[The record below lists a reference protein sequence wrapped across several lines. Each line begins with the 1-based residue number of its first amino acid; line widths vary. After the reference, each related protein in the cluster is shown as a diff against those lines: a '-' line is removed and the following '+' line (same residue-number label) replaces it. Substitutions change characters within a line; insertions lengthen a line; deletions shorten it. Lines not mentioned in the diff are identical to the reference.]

1 MRFVVDES
9 VEIDRKFK
17 DGFRKNKESFFKTPI
32 FVSMKNDEFNVLD
45 GVKRLRCLI
54 NEGLNDDLSLLTPC
68 LMDCGS
74 KPYSDYE
81 RAKIKHFELLN
92 ELEEFLDDDEVYYFF
107 ANLKRVKRVKRAEIF
122 LDFLD
127 FPNLLENLKTIR
139 KNNNPLVGFLYY
151 INVFNSKMITDAYP
165 KTKIF
170 QAFLDND
177 EKIKNILKCRLNHYK
192 LDELKYHDT
201 STKIKN
207 ILTLFN
213 MIKDDKSFNYKEFK
227 TTKYDLEH
235 IKARKVKEGN
245 KDKWKNKLCNMLLLD
260 LSTNRAYS
268 NASFNKKA
276 EFIKK
281 NLDKKYYLYATRA
294 VFVDKTYGD
303 IWDESAAKNYLEDI
317 KTTLD
322 FIWSE

>member
-54 NEGLNDDLSLLTPC
+54 NEGLNDDLSLLNPC

-74 KPYSDYE
+74 KPYGDYE

-92 ELEEFLDDDEVYYFF
+92 ELEKFLDDDEVYYFF
-107 ANLKRVKRVKRAEIF
+107 ANLKRAKRTEIF
-122 LDFLD
+122 LRFLNT
-127 FPNLLENLKTIR
+127 PNLLLKLQKIYEY
-139 KNNNPLVGFLYY
+139 KNPLVGYLYHK
-151 INVFNSKMITDAYP
+151 NVFKKHSLDLLD
-165 KTKIF
+165 IF
-170 QAFLDND
+170 ANND
-177 EKIKNILKCRLNHYK
+177 ETEIKNIVKNMLKHYK

-201 STKIKN
+201 PTKIKN

-213 MIKDDKSFNYKEFK
+213 MIKDDKGFNYKEFK
-227 TTKYDLEH
+227 TTEYDLEH

-294 VFVDKTYGD
+294 VFVDNIYGD

>member
-9 VEIDRKFK
+9 VEIDSKFK
-17 DGFRKNKESFFKTPI
+17 DEFRKNKESFFKTHI
-32 FVSMKNDEFNVLD
+32 FVSMKNDEIIVLD
-45 GVKRLRCLI
+45 GAKRLRCLM
-54 NEGLNDDLSLLTPC
+54 NEGLNDDLSLLNPC

-81 RAKIKHFELLN
+81 RAKKEHFELLN

-107 ANLKRVKRVKRAEIF
+107 ANLKRAKRAEIF
-122 LDFLD
+122 IDFLD
-127 FPNLLENLKTIR
+127 FPNLLENLQTIR

-165 KTKIF
+165 KTEIF
-170 QAFLDND
+170 KAFLGND
-177 EKIKNILKCRLNHYK
+177 EKIKNIVKCRLNHYK
-192 LDELKYHDT
+192 LDGLKYQDNPD
-201 STKIKN
+201 KIN
-207 ILTLFN
+207 YILTLFN
-213 MIKDDKSFNYKEFK
+213 MIKDGVSFDYKKFK
-227 TTKYDLEH
+227 TTQYDLEH
-235 IKARKVKEGN
+235 INARKDN
-245 KDKWKNKLCNMLLLD
+245 KDGWRNKLCNMLLLD

-294 VFVDKTYGD
+294 VFVDKIYGD
-303 IWDESAAKNYLEDI
+303 IWDESAAKRYLEDI

-322 FIWSE
+322 FIWSERCL

>member
-9 VEIDRKFK
+9 VEIDSKFK
-17 DGFRKNKESFFKTPI
+17 DEFRKNKESFFKTHI

-54 NEGLNDDLSLLTPC
+54 NEGLNDDLSLLNPC

-74 KPYSDYE
+74 KPYGDYE
-81 RAKIKHFELLN
+81 RAKKEHFELLN

-107 ANLKRVKRVKRAEIF
+107 ANLKRAKRAEIF

-192 LDELKYHDT
+192 LDELKYHETPD
-201 STKIKN
+201 KIRN

-227 TTKYDLEH
+227 TTEYDLEH
-235 IKARKVKEGN
+235 INARKGN
-245 KDKWKNKLCNMLLLD
+245 KDGWRNKLCNMLLLD
-260 LSTNRAYS
+260 SSTNRAYS
-268 NASFNKKA
+268 NASFDKKA
-276 EFIKK
+276 EFIQDEVNKR
-281 NLDKKYYLYATRA
+281 NKYYLYATRA
-294 VFVDKTYGD
+294 VFVDKAYGN
-303 IWDESAAKNYLEDI
+303 IWDESAAKSYLEDI